1 MFQLRQTV
9 TAAEGV
15 SLLELDGDA
24 SKVSTFYEK
33 THSEFSM
40 LKKQITITL
49 APPPPRLLAHDVPA
63 DRDPNQAHKDI
74 LWDFTDNGQQIWK
87 EPQDEPSKLS
97 SNIKRLWIERGDFS
111 QLTIESIQKQQHQ
124 APIPDTEEKRD
135 EDNDNN
141 QPKKISETITVDEL
155 WEMRMQMAHQLL
167 VMSGE
172 LSTGLDLLNTLLAP
186 LAPEAVDTSSL
197 PLPSGGIGPMT
208 HSIDHLSTQ
217 PEPITLI
224 NSSVSLMRKRKATQ
238 NASELLKQAALELGK
253 ESKRSQSEWD
263 TLLKLREAG
272 WNMRPKGAKPGS
284 DISLMGRGA
293 ERAAK
298 EIGIAYATTEAA
310 EALRASSFASLEP
323 INLEDPHQLTKI
335 SLKLPPRPRRRLTIK
350 LRLPDQSVESFSP
363 WNHLSHQGTDD
374 LSFEEDLDRARAE
387 ILEEE
392 IFGEISKEAQSST
405 TYRTSTSDRSVI
417 VNGFWEDAEI
427 YFEMRENE
435 DEIQTT
441 TEVSSKCKLISSMIR
456 LLMISIYRSRRSTAI
471 GIIPPNNNNT
481 IQQQVNNQPKILEPV
496 LDLIVFFIY
505 TSNLHRL
512 FLDAVEDLRPTK
524 LDIKADL
531 DPVIQTASQIVYLI
545 CNGGID
551 NRSRNLKSS
560 NYNQKSEVCGVA
572 TLRIMGRRSITF
584 TMDCPVIISYWLKEE
599 PIRIGADQLH
609 SVFINAINLSILDLL
624 AQVISRDSNDLIDV
638 KLGTT
643 GLVCHSVH
651 QKSFLTPKFE
661 FGAGLSIKVEKL
673 IKTKS
678 RESSELLNHHHSSS
692 IHSLADYRGQVGL
705 LDWVHDFIQSM
716 LL

>member
-15 SLLELDGDA
+15 SLLELD
-24 SKVSTFYEK
+24 K
-33 THSEFSM
+33 T
-40 LKKQITITL
+40 
-49 APPPPRLLAHDVPA
+49 PHDVPA

-155 WEMRMQMAHQLL
+155 WEMRMQMAHQLCR

-310 EALRASSFASLEP
+310 EAYELLLLLTSKKINHQITFTRSICRIFLSLESF
-323 INLEDPHQLTKI
+323 I
-335 SLKLPPRPRRRLTIK
+335 S
-350 LRLPDQSVESFSP
+350 S
-363 WNHLSHQGTDD
+363 GTDD

-441 TEVSSKCKLISSMIR
+441 TEV
-456 LLMISIYRSRRSTAI
+456 SRRSTAI

-651 QKSFLTPKFE
+651 QNL
-661 FGAGLSIKVEKL
+661 EKL

-692 IHSLADYRGQVGL
+692 IHSLADYRVSILFDSKKIGNEQKKNQK
-705 LDWVHDFIQSM
+705 IS
-716 LL
+716 